1 MKKLEVRSSQWKGF
15 LKIKIKNELKVNI
28 IKVCTESQFKAF
40 SNILLLTNYRK
51 RIKKKSN
58 YSKEYLFSL
67 GSIVQKGKF
76 SAAASLVVNTLKNVD
91 FLYIK

>member
-51 RIKKKSN
+51 RIKK
-58 YSKEYLFSL
+58 
-67 GSIVQKGKF
+67 IVIIQK
-76 SAAASLVVNTLKNVD
+76 NTYFHWDL
-91 FLYIK
+91 LYKRENFRPRLRLWSTH